1 MRPLRGPV
9 RNNLLDERFR
19 CQLRPD
25 NRSFVDEQVGVGS
38 LLMTLALSRVSPE
51 ITLGDRRI
59 RSGTPGLA

>member
-1 MRPLRGPV
+1 M
-9 RNNLLDERFR
+9 
-19 CQLRPD
+19 
-25 NRSFVDEQVGVGS
+25 DEQVGVGS